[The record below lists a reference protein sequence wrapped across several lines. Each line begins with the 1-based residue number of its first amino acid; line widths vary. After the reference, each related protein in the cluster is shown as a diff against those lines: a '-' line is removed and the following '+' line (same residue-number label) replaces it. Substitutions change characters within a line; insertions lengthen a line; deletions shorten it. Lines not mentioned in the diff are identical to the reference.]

1 MSRSIERGSGPMSV
15 ELRKPLVLAV
25 MLLAFLA
32 GGCGLTAPRSSD
44 GFADLD
50 SLGFVDTDHVLS
62 LSIGPALLNFAA
74 NHIDDDP
81 ETRALLRSLEGVRL
95 RIYEIDGDAGRV
107 AGRIANMSARLQ
119 HDGWEAV
126 MTVRNRDEQV
136 HVLMRMADTR
146 ISGLTVLVSDG
157 ESEAVLVNVMGDI
170 RPEQFNQ
177 VMVAL
182 DVDAAGVQDVDLQ
195 DRPTG

>member
-1 MSRSIERGSGPMSV
+1 MSV
-15 ELRKPLVLAV
+15 KLRNAIALAV
-25 MLLAFLA
+25 VLLAFVA

-44 GFADLD
+44 GYADLD

-62 LSIGPALLNFAA
+62 LSIGPALMNFAA
-74 NHIDDDP
+74 NHVDDDP
-81 ETRALLRSLEGVRL
+81 ETQALLRSLDGVRL

-107 AGRIANMSARLQ
+107 AGRLESMSAKLQ
-119 HDGWEAV
+119 RDGWEAV
-126 MTVRNRDEQV
+126 MTVRNRNEQV

-157 ESEAVLVNVMGDI
+157 EAEAVLVNVMGDI
-170 RPEQFNQ
+170 RPEQFNE

-182 DVDAAGVQDVDLQ
+182 DVEAAGVQDVDLE